1 MGLRVAAA
9 LTGLVGGLT
18 WITVLVFD
26 RASGGGVVVDALTW
40 AGLFLLAIAALGAGA
55 SLVSRS
61 AVWLRV
67 LVAICFAALVGS
79 FIELLSESYDD
90 LIVYA
95 VSGAVAVVASVVAL
109 ARSERAAGGHVD
121 GHRTGGTH
129 AR

>member
-9 LTGLVGGLT
+9 LAGLVGGLA

-26 RASGGGVVVDALTW
+26 RASGRGVVVDALAW
-40 AGLFLLAIAALGAGA
+40 IGLFLLVIATLGAGA

-67 LVAICFAALVGS
+67 LVAVCFAARAGS
-79 FIELLSESYDD
+79 VLELLSESYDD
-90 LIVYA
+90 LVVYA
-95 VSGAVAVVASVVAL
+95 VFGAVAVVVSVVAL
-109 ARSERAAGGHVD
+109 ARSERSHGGHAD
-121 GHRTGGTH
+121 THRSGGTH